1 MKMPHEF
8 TGKNERFKV
17 SASRCKH
24 ARRNKEMRAN
34 LASFEAVCVEDV
46 TVALVAF
53 LGFHV
58 FFLGGT
64 VCQQRLTNP
73 IDYPSSVPQ

>member
-1 MKMPHEF
+1 
-8 TGKNERFKV
+8 
-17 SASRCKH
+17 
-24 ARRNKEMRAN
+24 MRAN

-58 FFLGGT
+58 FFFGGYCMST
-64 VCQQRLTNP
+64 EVDEPYRLSQFGTPVRSYLRSLNLCWCFFGAG
-73 IDYPSSVPQ
+73 V